1 MDCSSGKIPRML
13 MDGWGVGMVVEG
25 LVVNG
30 LGNPFYPLDGNGK
43 LWVGECMCGSIGLT
57 FGVGTCSRLYF

>member
-1 MDCSSGKIPRML
+1 